1 MFDNLTIQSVFN
13 QFNGEFFAW
22 LVGFGMMNSSFY
34 VIDHSGHKV
43 SKLDDNWSFIS
54 SKTFTYPIYM
64 ITVEN
69 SLYMT
74 GDTNIWKLDKDL
86 NILIQYNGT
95 GTSPLYRGL
104 YFNST
109 NGFLYVAPAA
119 LTEIH
124 VFYLNLTFNHSF
136 STSPYKPWSI
146 EGYNNKLYIG
156 TTNSTNSVIVVQNE
170 GIVNQFNG
178 CGESSVELK
187 SILFDECGYMATS
200 CFSPLNKL
208 YLNFANG
215 TFTGK
220 TISSQSHPY
229 YIGFDSKGHFIQI
242 SARNIIIYNN
252 NKN

>member
-1 MFDNLTIQSVFN
+1 MFFNSTIQSTFN
-13 QFNGEFFAW
+13 QFKNGGSFVW
-22 LVGFGMMNSSFY
+22 LVGFEIMNSLFY
-34 VIDHSGHKV
+34 VIDHTGWKV
-43 SKLDDNWSFIS
+43 CILDDNWSFHS
-54 SKTFTYPIYM
+54 FKTFTYPVYM

-74 GDTNIWKLDKDL
+74 GDKNIWKLDKNL
-86 NILIQYNGT
+86 NILIEYNAT

-156 TTNSTNSVIVVQNE
+156 TTNGTVLVVQNE

-178 CGESSVELK
+178 CGGYSVELN

-200 CFSPLNKL
+200 CDSPLNKL
-208 YLNFANG
+208 YLHFANG
-215 TFTGK
+215 TFTAK
-220 TISSQSHPY
+220 TMSTPEGPR

-242 SARNIIIYNN
+242 SGQNITIYNN

>member
-1 MFDNLTIQSVFN
+1 M
-13 QFNGEFFAW
+13 
-22 LVGFGMMNSSFY
+22 
-34 VIDHSGHKV
+34 
-43 SKLDDNWSFIS
+43 
-54 SKTFTYPIYM
+54 
-64 ITVEN
+64 
-69 SLYMT
+69 
-74 GDTNIWKLDKDL
+74 
-86 NILIQYNGT
+86 IQYNAT

-156 TTNSTNSVIVVQNE
+156 TTNGTVLVVQNE

-178 CGESSVELK
+178 CGGHIVQLN

-200 CFSPLNKL
+200 CDSPLNKL
-208 YLNFANG
+208 YLHFANG
-215 TFTGK
+215 TFTAK
-220 TISSQSHPY
+220 TMSTPEGPR

-242 SARNIIIYNN
+242 SGQNITIYNN